1 MAKKIYN
8 VTFVDGTTQ
17 QFTAKKAIKALE
29 GIVSVEVNGENITSE
44 FIKEEEVMGTQ
55 VIEEVVVEEL
65 EAVEEVVEEVV
76 EVEEVQEV
84 EEGPTTTI
92 LFTGSRGTAKSFSW
106 YAIDVNPD
114 DDMVKAKGCAAQLPV
129 QVAEALGADK
139 FVAWV
144 PKQMLEACVAE
155 HKQVRGMASTFSDV
169 FARYCKVNE
178 LKYVDKA
185 TVVLEVFIEIL
196 DSIKLG
202 NTEGCWVRQEEAPEE
217 VVDVEAVEEV

>member
-44 FIKEEEVMGTQ
+44 FIREEEVMGTQ
-55 VIEEVVVEEL
+55 VIEEVVVEQL
-65 EAVEEVVEEVV
+65 EAVEEVV

-92 LFTGSRGTAKSFSW
+92 LFTGSRGTAESFSW

-196 DSIKLG
+196 NSIKLG
-202 NTEGCWVRQEEAPEE
+202 KTEGCWVRQEEASEE